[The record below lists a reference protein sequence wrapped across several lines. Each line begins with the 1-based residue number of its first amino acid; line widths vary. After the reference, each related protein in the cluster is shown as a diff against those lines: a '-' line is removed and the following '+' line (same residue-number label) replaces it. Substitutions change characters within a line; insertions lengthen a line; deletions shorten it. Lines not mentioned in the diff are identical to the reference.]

1 MMCIA
6 RDLLKQK
13 IQIYADTRIDRYV
26 CFFPLDIRSKY
37 PKNSCVIFFFASL
50 FAVL

>member
-13 IQIYADTRIDRYV
+13 KVQIYADTRIDRYV
-26 CFFPLDIRSKY
+26 CVFFR
-37 PKNSCVIFFFASL
+37 
-50 FAVL
+50 